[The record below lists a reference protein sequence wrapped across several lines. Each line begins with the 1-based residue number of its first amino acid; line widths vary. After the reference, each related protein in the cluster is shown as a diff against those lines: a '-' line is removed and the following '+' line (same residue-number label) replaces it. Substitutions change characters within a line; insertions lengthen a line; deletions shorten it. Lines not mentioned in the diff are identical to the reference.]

1 MIPLIVIAVLA
12 ELVRAVMKYSW
23 SGDVIATILMTFS
36 SFGYYGQIWLN
47 RTYTYDSAIEEMPA
61 GYADGLMA
69 VSPTWALPVVII
81 VGIVLSVVIC
91 NVTAKVFKLEK

>member
-1 MIPLIVIAVLA
+1 MNKL
-12 ELVRAVMKYSW
+12 
-23 SGDVIATILMTFS
+23 
-36 SFGYYGQIWLN
+36 
-47 RTYTYDSAIEEMPA
+47 
-61 GYADGLMA
+61 A